1 MTFSKSLGSIVLGAA
16 LVMTGHAMAQT
27 STAPVKIGVIAD
39 MTGPYSAFGGPGVA
53 LAVKMAVGDFGG
65 KVLGRPIEVLSADYQ
80 NKIDITSARAREW
93 YDRDNV
99 DMIIESTDSSSALM
113 LQRLGA
119 EKKKLTIFAG
129 SGTSRLTNEECS
141 PYGIHY
147 VYDTYALANG
157 TGKALTKAGG
167 DSWYFITV
175 DYAFGHSLQADA
187 TKAIE
192 SQGGK
197 VLGSARHP
205 AAPAD
210 FAAYLLRA
218 QNHKAKVIGLA
229 NAGSDLQNT
238 LRQASEFGLGG
249 TSKQIIAPLYIF
261 ETDIKGVG
269 LERVQGAQFTT
280 GFYWDRTEQTRAWS
294 RRFFEQHKAMPTMI
308 QAGAYSAT
316 THYLKAIAAAGT
328 SVTEPV
334 IEKMKATPVKDF
346 FAESG
351 RIRADGRM
359 VHDMYLMQV
368 KRPSESKGVW
378 DMLTVKEII
387 PADQAFR
394 PLSDSVCA
402 LVKK

>member
-1 MTFSKSLGSIVLGAA
+1 MTFLKPLRSIVLGIA
-16 LVMTGHAMAQT
+16 LAMAGQAMAQP
-27 STAPVKIGVIAD
+27 STDPVKIGVIVD
-39 MTGPYSAFGGPGVA
+39 MAGPYSAFGGPGVV
-53 LAVKMAVGDFGG
+53 LAVKMAVNDFGG
-65 KVLGRPIEVLSADYQ
+65 KVLGRPIEVLSADYL
-80 NKIDITSARAREW
+80 NKIDITAARAREW
-93 YDRDNV
+93 YDRSKV

-113 LQRLGA
+113 LQRLGT

-147 VYDTYALANG
+147 VYDTYALANV
-157 TGKALTKAGG
+157 TGKALTKAGA

-197 VLGSARHP
+197 VLGSVKHP
-205 AAPAD
+205 AAPSD
-210 FAAYLLRA
+210 FGAYLMQA
-218 QNHKAKVIGLA
+218 KSQNTKVVGLA
-229 NAGSDLQNT
+229 NAGSDLQNA

-249 TSKQIIAPLYIF
+249 PGKQIMAPFYIF

-269 LERVQGAQFTT
+269 LNRVQGAQFTT
-280 GFYWDRTEQTRAWS
+280 GFYWDRTDETRAWS

-316 THYLKAIAAAGT
+316 LHYLKAIAAAGT
-328 SVTEPV
+328 SATEPV

-346 FAESG
+346 FAENG
-351 RIRADGRM
+351 KIRADGRM
-359 VHDMYLMQV
+359 VHDMYFVETKM
-368 KRPSESKGVW
+368 PSESKGPW
-378 DMLTVKEII
+378 DLLKVKQVVPGE
-387 PADQAFR
+387 QAYR
-394 PLSDSVCA
+394 PLSDSVCP